1 MLFKQTQQEVGNDLG
16 VCVLNLQII
25 QQKSKSL
32 TKLLD
37 KSYHE
42 TLRDHVFKGLRDLM
56 GWTFL

>member
-42 TLRDHVFKGLRDLM
+42 TSRDHVFKGLRDLM
-56 GWTFL
+56 G